1 MKKLIP
7 VFAIVVFLFGA
18 SHALAAGIELEEQ
31 SAVAQGRV
39 LAVRA
44 LLNDPSTV
52 FYNSAGLAYLDGFS
66 FALGDTMAFPSFNYS
81 DPSGPGGHADAQ
93 NTNTVVPPPHAYAAY
108 GMSLGGNSRLGVGL
122 GVNVPFGL
130 TLIWPEDFAGR
141 HLVQESALMCPEI
154 TLGAAYSP
162 VKQVSIGAAFVASPA
177 SVYLKRYL
185 GQNFG
190 LVGDDGQPID
200 DAFVEMAGAGW
211 GFGFAAG
218 IQARPVERLFLGFAY
233 RSGIS
238 IEMEGD
244 AHFELPG
251 LSDKSGFPD
260 QKVETKFELPD
271 KLAFGIGYQILNA
284 WYMEF
289 DLDYAFWSV
298 FDTIP
303 LEFPEDTTGKLSQEL
318 PQHWESG
325 FTFRLG
331 NEVTVSRAL
340 TLRGGMGYD
349 QNPIPDDYLS
359 PMLPDAGR
367 IFGAVGAG
375 YALDMGLRLDMAYE
389 LTYFRER
396 TVEGQPCTAEAPCT
410 DSAGN
415 EIPEF
420 NDAGARNWAGNPFP
434 ANYRGMAQLLSV
446 TLGMAF

>member
-130 TLIWPEDFAGR
+130 TLIWPEEFAGR

-177 SVYLKRYL
+177 SVYLKRYWDRISGWWETTANPSTTRSWKWP
-185 GQNFG
+185 GQ
-190 LVGDDGQPID
+190 
-200 DAFVEMAGAGW
+200 AG
-211 GFGFAAG
+211 
-218 IQARPVERLFLGFAY
+218 
-233 RSGIS
+233 
-238 IEMEGD
+238 
-244 AHFELPG
+244 
-251 LSDKSGFPD
+251 
-260 QKVETKFELPD
+260 
-271 KLAFGIGYQILNA
+271 
-284 WYMEF
+284 
-289 DLDYAFWSV
+289 
-298 FDTIP
+298 
-303 LEFPEDTTGKLSQEL
+303 
-318 PQHWESG
+318 
-325 FTFRLG
+325 
-331 NEVTVSRAL
+331 
-340 TLRGGMGYD
+340 
-349 QNPIPDDYLS
+349 
-359 PMLPDAGR
+359 
-367 IFGAVGAG
+367 
-375 YALDMGLRLDMAYE
+375 
-389 LTYFRER
+389 
-396 TVEGQPCTAEAPCT
+396 
-410 DSAGN
+410 DSALPRASRQG
-415 EIPEF
+415 PSSASF
-420 NDAGARNWAGNPFP
+420 SGLPTAAASP
-434 ANYRGMAQLLSV
+434 
-446 TLGMAF
+446 

>member
-7 VFAIVVFLFGA
+7 NIIAMVILVGA
-18 SHALAAGIELEEQ
+18 SNAMAAGIELEEQ

-52 FYNSAGLAYLDGFS
+52 FYNAAGLAYLDGFS
-66 FALGDTMAFPSFNYS
+66 FALGDTMAFPSFKYT
-81 DPSGPGGHADAQ
+81 DPAGVRPSS
-93 NTNTVVPPPHAYAAY
+93 NTTNAVVPPPHAYAAY
-108 GMSLGGNSRLGVGL
+108 GMSLGGDSRLGFGL

-130 TLIWPEDFAGR
+130 TLIWPEDFTGR
-141 HLVQESALMCPEI
+141 NLVQESALMCPEI

-162 VKQVSIGAAFVASPA
+162 VKQVSIGAAFVASPS
-177 SVYLKRYL
+177 SVYLKRFL
-185 GQNFG
+185 GQKFG

-218 IQARPVERLFLGFAY
+218 IQARPIDRLYLGLAY

-244 AHFELPG
+244 AHFEIPG
-251 LSDKSGFPD
+251 LADKSGFPD

-289 DLDYAFWSV
+289 DLDYAFWAA

-303 LEFPEDTTGKLSQEL
+303 LDFPEDTTGKLSQEI
-318 PQHWESG
+318 PEHWEGG

-331 NEVTVSRAL
+331 NEVTVTDAL
-340 TLRGGMGYD
+340 TLRGGIGYD
-349 QNPIPDDYLS
+349 ENPVPDDYLS
-359 PMLPDAGR
+359 PMLPDSDR
-367 IFGAVGAG
+367 IFGSVGAG
-375 YALDMGLRLDMAYE
+375 YKLDMGLRLDVAYE
-389 LTYFRER
+389 LTHFRDR
-396 TVEGQPCTAEAPCT
+396 TVEGTPCTSEAPCT
-410 DSAGN
+410 DDAGN
-415 EIPEF
+415 EMSEF
-420 NDAGARNWAGNPFP
+420 KDDGSRNWLGNPFP
-434 ANYRGMAQLLSV
+434 ASYQGMAQLLSV
-446 TLGMAF
+446 TVGMAF